1 MKARE
6 KILLTIAFPAFD
18 FCVVICNKKY
28 NAVYGLVNLLSI
40 LITYNPD
47 LECFFCFYLFDYEL
61 IM

>member
-47 LECFFCFYLFDYEL
+47 LECFFCFYLLDYEL